1 MFVKMPIRSLIL
13 SSAILF
19 SNSLLA
25 ETANDKPITL
35 PKLNQETQHALASKR
50 IYQLFTREH
59 YKRFQMDDAFSQKV
73 FERYVDQLDYN
84 KQFFLASDIEKMSA
98 NQNKFDEAFYRGD
111 LSFVYDMYR
120 VNLERRKK
128 MYSYALSLLDE
139 KKPMNFTGEDFY
151 YYDREDATWAKSETE
166 LKEYWRER
174 VKYDALNLKLTGK
187 EWPDIVERLNK
198 RYQTAIKRLSQ
209 SQSEDVFQAVM
220 NAFARS
226 IEAHTSYLSPRRAD
240 RFAMEM
246 NLSLE
251 GIGAVLF
258 AEDDYTVI
266 KSLVAGGPADKS
278 QQIKPED
285 KIIGVAQGEEEMV
298 DVIGWRLDDVV
309 ELIKGPKGTQVRLQV
324 LKGDSADN
332 KSIIVSIIRD
342 KIKLEDRAATS
353 KVYTPDSGV
362 YKDRKVGVIEI
373 PSFYSGITRDVVK
386 ELKALE
392 EDKVEGIIID
402 LRGNGGGSLPESI
415 NLTGLFIEKGPVV
428 QVRSVGNRVDIQ
440 KDRDARVFYS
450 GPLVVMVDRYSASA
464 SEIFSAAI
472 QDYDRGLV
480 VGENTFGKGTVQQ
493 HRSLERRFDILDKPL
508 GHIQYTFAKFYRIN
522 GGSTQ
527 NRGVRPDIQFPTA
540 IDPAEW
546 GESKEDNALPWD
558 KIPSANYNSVGDI
571 TASQIAK
578 LDKKHQARI
587 KRDVEFS
594 YIFDDIEEYN
604 LNKDK
609 KFESLNEK
617 ERVKERDE
625 AKAERLKR
633 ANERLVRMGKEKV
646 ESVDDIPDDINEYD
660 IFLNEA
666 ANILLDYVALTPT
679 TGNDELAK
687 Q

>member
-1 MFVKMPIRSLIL
+1 MSMKMPIRSLLL

-19 SNSLLA
+19 CNSTFA
-25 ETANDKPITL
+25 VVANEEPVTL
-35 PKLNQETQHALASKR
+35 PNLTQESQHSLASKR
-50 IYQLFTREH
+50 IYNLFTREH
-59 YKRFQMDDAFSQKV
+59 YKRFQMDDTFSQKV
-73 FERYVDQLDYN
+73 FDRYIDQLDYN
-84 KQFFLASDIEKMSA
+84 KQFFLASDIEAMSV
-98 NQNKFDEAFYRGD
+98 NKNKFDEAFYRGD
-111 LSFVYDMYR
+111 LSFVYDMYHR
-120 VNLERRKK
+120 NLNRRKA
-128 MYSYALSLLDE
+128 MYQFALSLLDE
-139 KKPMNFTGEDFY
+139 KKPMDFTQDDFY
-151 YYDREDATWAKSETE
+151 YYDREDADWAKSDQE
-166 LKEYWRER
+166 LQQYWRAR

-187 EWPDIVERLNK
+187 EWPDVVDRLSK
-198 RYQTAIKRLSQ
+198 RYNTAIKRLTQ

-285 KIIGVAQGEEEMV
+285 KIIGVAQGDEDVV

-309 ELIKGPKGTQVRLQV
+309 DLIKGPKGTKVRLQL

-332 KSIIVSIIRD
+332 KPVVVSIIRD
-342 KIKLEDRAATS
+342 KIKLEDRAASS
-353 KVYTPDSGV
+353 KVYTPDEGV
-362 YKDRKVGVIEI
+362 YKNRKVGVIEI

-386 ELKALE
+386 ELKSLKAE
-392 EDKVEGIIID
+392 KVEGIIID

-415 NLTGLFIEKGPVV
+415 NLTGLFIEQGPVV
-428 QVRSVGNRVDIQ
+428 QVRSVGNRVDVQ
-440 KDRDARVFYS
+440 KDRDPRVFYD

-472 QDYDRGLV
+472 QDYGRGLV
-480 VGENTFGKGTVQQ
+480 VGEHTFGKGTVQQ

-527 NRGVRPDIQFPTA
+527 NKGVEPDIKFPSA
-540 IDPAEW
+540 IDPADW

-558 KIPSANYNSVGDI
+558 KIPSAEFSAVEAINSE
-571 TASQIAK
+571 QIQV
-578 LDKKHQARI
+578 LDKKHADRI
-587 KRDVEFS
+587 KQDAEFA
-594 YIFDDIEEYN
+594 YIFEDIEEYN
-604 LNKDK
+604 KNKDK
-609 KFESLNEK
+609 KFESLKESQRLKEK
-617 ERVKERDE
+617 EE

-646 ESVDDIPDDINEYD
+646 ESVDDIPDDINDYD
-660 IFLNEA
+660 IYLNEA
-666 ANILLDYVALTPT
+666 ANILLDYVELNPKL
-679 TGNDELAK
+679 DKLAK
-687 Q
+687 H

>member
-1 MFVKMPIRSLIL
+1 M
-13 SSAILF
+13 
-19 SNSLLA
+19 A

-35 PKLNQETQHALASKR
+35 PKLNQESQHALASKR

-59 YKRFQMDDAFSQKV
+59 YKRFQMDDTFSQKV

-84 KQFFLASDIEKMSA
+84 KQFFLASDIEKMSEH
-98 NQNKFDEAFYRGD
+98 QNKFDEAFYRGD
-111 LSFVYDMYR
+111 LSFVYDMYGI
-120 VNLERRKK
+120 NLERRKK
-128 MYSYALSLLDE
+128 MYNYALSLLDE

-151 YYDREDATWAKSETE
+151 YYDREDANWAKSEAE

-332 KSIIVSIIRD
+332 KSITVSIIRD

-373 PSFYSGITRDVVK
+373 PSFYSGVTRDVVK
-386 ELKALE
+386 ELKSLE
-392 EDKVEGIIID
+392 ADKVEGVIID

-540 IDPAEW
+540 IDPADW

-571 TASQIAK
+571 SAQKIAE

-587 KRDVEFS
+587 KKDAEFA

-666 ANILLDYVALTPT
+666 ANILLDYVALLPETE
-679 TGNDELAK
+679 NDKLVK
-687 Q
+687 H

>member
-1 MFVKMPIRSLIL
+1 M
-13 SSAILF
+13 
-19 SNSLLA
+19 LA

>member
-1 MFVKMPIRSLIL
+1 MSIKMPIRSLLL
-13 SSAILF
+13 SSAIFLVNPTF
-19 SNSLLA
+19 ATSA
-25 ETANDKPITL
+25 TEEPISL
-35 PKLNQETQHALASKR
+35 PKLTQESQHALASKR
-50 IYQLFTREH
+50 IYHLFTREH
-59 YKRFQMDDAFSQKV
+59 YKRFQMDDTFSQKV
-73 FERYVDQLDYN
+73 FERYIDQLDYN
-84 KQFFLASDIEKMSA
+84 KQFFLASDIEAMSV

-111 LSFVYDMYR
+111 LAFVYDMYYR
-120 VNLERRKK
+120 NLQRREA
-128 MYSYALSLLDE
+128 MYNYALSLLDE
-139 KKPMNFTGEDFY
+139 KKPMDFTQDDKYF
-151 YYDREDATWAKSETE
+151 YDREEAKWAKSEAE

-187 EWPDIVERLNK
+187 EWPDIVERLTK

-285 KIIGVAQGEEEMV
+285 KIIGVAQGEDEVV

-309 ELIKGPKGTQVRLQV
+309 DLIKGPKGTKVRLQL

-332 KSIIVSIIRD
+332 KPVIVSIIRD
-342 KIKLEDRAATS
+342 KIKLEDRAASS
-353 KVYTPDSGV
+353 KVYTPDSGI
-362 YKDRKVGVIEI
+362 YKDKKVGVIEI

-386 ELKALE
+386 ELKSLE
-392 EDKVEGIIID
+392 AENIEGVIID

-415 NLTGLFIEKGPVV
+415 NLTGLFIEQGPVV
-428 QVRSVGNRVDIQ
+428 QVRSVGNRIDVQ
-440 KDRDARVFYS
+440 QDRDPRVFYS

-472 QDYDRGLV
+472 QDYGRGV
-480 VGENTFGKGTVQQ
+480 IVGEHTFGKGTVQQ
-493 HRSLERRFDILDKPL
+493 HRSLERRFDILEKPL

-527 NRGVRPDIQFPTA
+527 NKGVEPDIKFPSA
-540 IDPAEW
+540 IDPADW

-558 KIPSANYNSVGDI
+558 KIPSAEYTAVDAINSGLI
-571 TASQIAK
+571 SS
-578 LDKKHQARI
+578 LDKKHLERI
-587 KRDVEFS
+587 KQDVEFG
-594 YIFDDIEEYN
+594 YIFEDIKEYQQ
-604 LNKDK
+604 NKDK
-609 KFESLNEK
+609 KYESLNEGK
-617 ERVKERDE
+617 RIKERDD
-625 AKAERLKR
+625 AKVERLKR

-646 ESVDDIPDDINEYD
+646 ESVDDIPEDINDYD

-666 ANILLDYVALTPT
+666 ANILLDYARVMPNT
-679 TGNDELAK
+679 DKLAK